1 MEQEYDFEGLERLEA
16 REEGDSEFVE
26 AYSDL
31 GDLKVREK
39 GEELEFVWETG
50 SGFEDVLEAVE
61 MFYRRENSIQFLEKD
76 DISGD
81 LRHGKI
87 RDYVLKGP
95 VRDGDVGNWSDY
107 RLLQIGGSDFYVSW
121 EDTREDEQGYRIR
134 LNTSGSGLRPFA
146 AVYRNTLDREVED
159 VISDVEEEF
168 YDRPRSFPGFWDPTS
183 RYN

>member
-76 DISGD
+76 DITLIVRQLVLIMPNRSRREFAD
-81 LRHGKI
+81 LRVCWQT
-87 RDYVLKGP
+87 VLMGELP
-95 VRDGDVGNWSDY
+95 ILGDPQGSIVDRRFPGSTGCRSVMMPSNWLARLTV
-107 RLLQIGGSDFYVSW
+107 RLLSITAS
-121 EDTREDEQGYRIR
+121 E
-134 LNTSGSGLRPFA
+134 LRSPLC
-146 AVYRNTLDREVED
+146 RKIEL
-159 VISDVEEEF
+159 
-168 YDRPRSFPGFWDPTS
+168 
-183 RYN
+183 